1 MPGVKIMILGKVV
14 GQVIATHKDEGLE
27 GFKLLIVQ
35 QVGLDF
41 ELRPAFVVACDAV
54 GAGEG
59 ELVIVVAGSSAR
71 IAQRTKDKPVDAAV
85 IAIVD
90 HVDLEGRRVWS
101 KFAAAEAP
109 A

>member
-1 MPGVKIMILGKVV
+1 MILGRVV
-14 GQVIATHKDEGLE
+14 GQVISTHKDEGLT
-27 GFKLLIVQ
+27 GFKLLLVQ
-35 QVGLDF
+35 QVGLDM
-41 ELRPAFVVACDAV
+41 ELKSTYLVACDAI

-59 ELVIVVAGSSAR
+59 EVVIVVSGSSAR

-101 KFAAAEAP
+101 KFEAVG
-109 A
+109 AGG